1 MLWGIFSFEYCPL
14 CFGANHLVLF
24 FLFFS
29 NIKTLIA
36 QRDAPICQ
44 YLKKLN
50 INFHN
55 YKKNNVWDEKW
66 RMATNDFWFV
76 QKTLE
81 TVQVRLIF
89 LWLQFQFHELKT
101 IELDNFGVVTQLG
114 IRSITF
120 YCDSCY
126 LACCLG
132 GAVANATE
140 G

>member
-55 YKKNNVWDEKW
+55 YKKTMFGTKSGEW
-66 RMATNDFWFV
+66 RQMIFGLYKNTRDSSSTFDFFV
-76 QKTLE
+76 
-81 TVQVRLIF
+81 
-89 LWLQFQFHELKT
+89 
-101 IELDNFGVVTQLG
+101 
-114 IRSITF
+114 
-120 YCDSCY
+120 
-126 LACCLG
+126 
-132 GAVANATE
+132 VAISVS
-140 G
+140 